1 MVEAK
6 SCTRWVWSSWGFHLQ
21 QLYRGWGCSP
31 NYICGEQIWVLEML
45 RMLKCHI
52 GDVTQF
58 WHPKFMEN
66 DVFRSPHEFQVT
78 NCFDIPTHTL
88 EQGSNIQFQD
98 VSGNYPYLHWFI
110 NSKKPQPPQ
119 PSSHIPT
126 IPPFWRNTQAQ
137 ELARGRGRLKTGGS
151 VRSNGPKPTGNLGR
165 IVARPW
171 VQFMLH
177 CFQSQSLRSGGFSWS
192 EILGRK
198 SLVTIFFVGEQIW
211 FWDDFEY

>member
-119 PSSHIPT
+119 PHPIYQPSPLFEETPRRKNLHEGEADSKPGGPSEATVRNQRETSAESLPGHGSSSCST
-126 IPPFWRNTQAQ
+126 VSRAKVWGVVDF
-137 ELARGRGRLKTGGS
+137 LGLKS
-151 VRSNGPKPTGNLGR
+151 
-165 IVARPW
+165 
-171 VQFMLH
+171 
-177 CFQSQSLRSGGFSWS
+177 
-192 EILGRK
+192 
-198 SLVTIFFVGEQIW
+198 
-211 FWDDFEY
+211 